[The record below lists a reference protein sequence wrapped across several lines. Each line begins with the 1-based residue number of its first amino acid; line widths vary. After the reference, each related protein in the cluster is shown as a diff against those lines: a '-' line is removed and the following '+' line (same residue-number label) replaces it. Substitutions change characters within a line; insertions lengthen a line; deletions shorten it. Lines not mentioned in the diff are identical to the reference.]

1 MPSEMLIGRY
11 RVVGKLGEGGMGIV
25 YSAVHRDRPSER
37 VAVKVVRSD
46 VSETAE
52 SLRRFRREAAI
63 LEELSHENIVRLL
76 EVGIQGE
83 QRYFVMEYLD
93 ARPMSDY
100 AGCPWQSTLPL
111 LGQVVEGLDYLAR
124 RSIVHRDLSCSNL
137 LVTQGPD
144 GGTVKIVDFGIS
156 KDLEA
161 VGSIHGFTQT
171 GLMMGKP
178 AYWSPE
184 QLGFLPKGE
193 RVDWRAD
200 LYAFGVVCY
209 FVLTGRHPISAD
221 SPYSYASAH
230 LTAEPSRMETPQGCP
245 ALPAPVVETV
255 HRMLAKR
262 REDRPASWDEVRR
275 VFRHALG
282 EDAEP
287 TAVTAGMPE
296 FTAPTVIRPQAAAA
310 PAAPRPVASS
320 EAPPARVT
328 PPAGESGVR
337 RPRVR
342 LLVAASLAAGLLA
355 GLVAGIRQLTS
366 RPGSRATGVAGP
378 VAGARTPPPSPVA
391 ATGRS
396 GHLALDSVPWSR
408 ILLVRAEDAETPVPL
423 EPDAATPFRMDLP
436 EGRYVV
442 EIADG
447 ISARRRTLR
456 LGIHA
461 GETTDHLETFEDG
474 EAVLGYFDPDVRSA
488 R

>member
-1 MPSEMLIGRY
+1 MSNEMLIGRY

-76 EVGIQGE
+76 EVGVQGE

-100 AGCPWQSTLPL
+100 AGYPWESTLPL
-111 LGQVVEGLDYLAR
+111 LAQVVEGLDYLAR

-144 GGTVKIVDFGIS
+144 GGIVKIVDFGIS

-209 FVLTGRHPISAD
+209 FVLTGRHPITAD

-230 LTAEPSRMETPQGCP
+230 LTTEPSRMEPPEGCP
-245 ALPAPVVETV
+245 VLPAPVVELV

-262 REDRPASWDEVRR
+262 REDRPASWEEVRR
-275 VFRHALG
+275 VFRNALA
-282 EDAEP
+282 ETAEP

-296 FTAPTVIRPQAAAA
+296 FTAPTVIRPHLPVVTEAPRSDAVPPASGA
-310 PAAPRPVASS
+310 PLPAAEVR
-320 EAPPARVT
+320 
-328 PPAGESGVR
+328 VR
-337 RPRVR
+337 RHRSR
-342 LLVAASLAAGLLA
+342 LVVPAALAAVFVAGLL
-355 GLVAGIRQLTS
+355 VGIRLLTPRPES
-366 RPGSRATGVAGP
+366 RTSGVAGP
-378 VAGARTPPPSPVA
+378 
-391 ATGRS
+391 ATGVPIPRTTTVPVTAPR
-396 GHLALDSVPWSR
+396 GHLALDSVPWAR
-408 ILLVRAEDAETPVPL
+408 VLLLRAEDAEAPVPL
-423 EPDAATPFRMDLP
+423 PADAATPFRIDLP
-436 EGRYVV
+436 EGSYVV

-447 ISARRRTLR
+447 ISMRRRTLR
-456 LGIHA
+456 LGIRA
-461 GETTDHLETFEDG
+461 GETTERLETFEDG
-474 EAVLGYFDPDVRSA
+474 EAVLGYFDSDVRRA